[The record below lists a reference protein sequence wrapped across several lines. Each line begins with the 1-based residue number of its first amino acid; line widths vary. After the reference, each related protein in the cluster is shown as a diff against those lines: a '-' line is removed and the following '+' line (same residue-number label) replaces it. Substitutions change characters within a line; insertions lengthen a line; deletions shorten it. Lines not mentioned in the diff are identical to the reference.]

1 MKLKSKL
8 IIIIMGILL
17 FTRISAAS
25 QEKLSIGLE
34 LSLAV
39 KETIA
44 SQRAELEDFIFKTKY
59 SRVEEEERLKL
70 IEERQARFN
79 LALNEISLERV
90 ELKQALDSG
99 AITQEA
105 FTAGMKVLGLKEASS
120 SKSMQV
126 LDKFLVE
133 LGKEFGEKYKQ
144 KFAVLEEKQR
154 ELKKR
159 VISQVNDTLPREAEG
174 KETLEIE
181 KSNVNESRR
190 RG

>member
-1 MKLKSKL
+1 
-8 IIIIMGILL
+8 MGILL